1 MKEEHVNSLCSGIT
15 IRRMGQ
21 EDLLEAARLE
31 KEIFSRPWSYQSLH
45 DAVENEKNCYL
56 CAYIEEGD
64 GKRLVG
70 YCGFWNVAQ
79 EGQIYNVAVD
89 ESYRRRGI
97 ARCLMEKLLE
107 CGKEA
112 GILSYTLEVRKSN
125 EDAIHLYEHLGF
137 SKAGI
142 RKNFYD
148 APKEDAIIM
157 WKQ

>member
-1 MKEEHVNSLCSGIT
+1 MKEDNLNSGCSGIT
-15 IRRMGQ
+15 ICRMGQ
-21 EDLLEAARLE
+21 EHLMEAARLE
-31 KEIFSRPWSYQSLH
+31 KEVFSRPWSYQSLK
-45 DAVENEKNCYL
+45 DAVDNEKNCYL
-56 CAYIEEGD
+56 CAYIEED

-89 ESYRRRGI
+89 KRYRHRGI

-107 CGKEA
+107 CGKQA
-112 GILSYTLEVRKSN
+112 GIISYTLEVRKSN
-125 EDAIHLYEHLGF
+125 QDAIHLYEHLGF
-137 SKAGI
+137 CSAGI

-157 WKQ
+157 WKK